1 MSRYRTLFQALDF
14 ALICVGFGLAIA
26 VYAAVFPENYSNLT
40 PGQVWTRFVISVVT
54 FWVAARLYDGAA
66 SESLGTLIL
75 DQFCLGTGPNL
86 ILQAIL
92 NYLLVLTRSFFMIV
106 AGGLFAAILLAFAK
120 KWIYARFAIKSGV
133 VIIGFDRV
141 SRTVASSL
149 RQPVLGVIGM
159 TPSHV
164 PAGLP
169 FLGDI
174 GCLEQ
179 IVAEHR
185 PTQLVISK
193 SWAQDLSPS
202 VLLNYRVR
210 GISVA
215 TAPALYEKL
224 FHRVY
229 CEDLEPAELLLSPA
243 LRADHRTMAIQA
255 VYTNLIGILFLLALA
270 PALALASIA
279 LALFSRPGP
288 IFESVNCVG
297 FQNIPFSLLRFRTR
311 RMDGSG
317 RLTVVGAM
325 LARLHLT
332 NVPQIINV
340 IRGDMSLFGP
350 RPVRREF
357 ARRLIALIPFYSLRF
372 CVKPGIFGW
381 AQMHLRRDPQ
391 NEFAQFEYDLYYIKE
406 GSPLLDLGILIGTLF
421 SPPKKVSAPIVWNT
435 VPSAKAKGAKAK
447 SSDL

>member
-14 ALICVGFGLAIA
+14 ALICAGFGLAIA
-26 VYAAVFPENYSNLT
+26 VYAAVFPENYLT
-40 PGQVWTRFVISVVT
+40 LSPSQVLTRFIISVVT
-54 FWVAARLYDGAA
+54 FWVAARLYGGTT
-66 SESLGTLIL
+66 SENLWTLII

-106 AGGLFAAILLAFAK
+106 VGGLFAAILLAFAK
-120 KWIYARFAIKSGV
+120 KWIYARFDVKSGV
-133 VIIGFDRV
+133 VIIGLDQI
-141 SRTVASSL
+141 SQAIASSL
-149 RQPVLGVIGM
+149 RQPILGVIGM

-164 PAGLP
+164 PAGIP

-174 GCLEQ
+174 GRLDQ
-179 IVAEHR
+179 IVSEHR

-193 SWAQDLSPS
+193 GWAQYVPAP

-210 GISVA
+210 GIAVA

-229 CEDLEPAELLLSPA
+229 CEDLEPAELLFSPA

-255 VYTNLIGILFLLALA
+255 IYTNLIGILFLLVLA

-288 IFESVNCVG
+288 AFESIDCVG

-317 RLTVVGAM
+317 RLTVVGAI

-340 IRGDMSLFGP
+340 IRGEMSLFGP

-381 AQMHLRRDPQ
+381 AQMHLRRDPE

-421 SPPKKVSAPIVWNT
+421 SPPQKISAPIFWNT
-435 VPSAKAKGAKAK
+435 VPEP
-447 SSDL
+447 DL

>member
-14 ALICVGFGLAIA
+14 ALICAGFGLAIA
-26 VYAAVFPENYSNLT
+26 LYAAVFPENYSNLA
-40 PGQVWTRFVISVVT
+40 PGQVWTRFAVSVVT
-54 FWVAARLYDGAA
+54 FWVAARLYDGAP
-66 SESLGTLIL
+66 SEGLGTLIL

-106 AGGLFAAILLAFAK
+106 AGGLFAAILLALAK
-120 KWIYARFAIKSGV
+120 KWIYARFDVKSGV
-133 VIIGFDRV
+133 VMIGFDRI
-141 SRTVASSL
+141 SRAVAASL
-149 RQPVLGVIGM
+149 RKPVLGVIGM

-164 PAGLP
+164 PPGMT

-174 GCLEQ
+174 GRLEQ
-179 IVAEHR
+179 IVSEHR

-193 SWAQDLSPS
+193 DWARDVPPS

-215 TAPALYEKL
+215 TTPALYEKL

-229 CEDLEPAELLLSPA
+229 CEDLEPAELLLSPT
-243 LRADHRTMAIQA
+243 LRGDHRTMAIQA

-279 LALFSRPGP
+279 QALFSRPGP
-288 IFESVNCVG
+288 TFESVHCVG
-297 FQNIPFSLLRFRTR
+297 FQNIPFYLLRFRTR

-317 RLTVVGAM
+317 RLTTVGNI

-332 NVPQIINV
+332 NVQQI
-340 IRGDMSLFGP
+340 
-350 RPVRREF
+350 
-357 ARRLIALIPFYSLRF
+357 
-372 CVKPGIFGW
+372 
-381 AQMHLRRDPQ
+381 
-391 NEFAQFEYDLYYIKE
+391 
-406 GSPLLDLGILIGTLF
+406 
-421 SPPKKVSAPIVWNT
+421 
-435 VPSAKAKGAKAK
+435 
-447 SSDL
+447 

>member
-14 ALICVGFGLAIA
+14 VLICAGFAAAIA
-26 VYAAVFPENYSNLT
+26 IYAALFPENYSNLA
-40 PGQVWTRFVISVVT
+40 PGQVLTRFIISVLT
-54 FWVAARLYDGAA
+54 FWVAARLYDGTS
-66 SESLGTLIL
+66 SERLWTLIL

-86 ILQAIL
+86 ILQALL
-92 NYLLVLTRSFFMIV
+92 NYVWALTRSFFMIV
-106 AGGLFAAILLAFAK
+106 AGGIFAAILLAFAK
-120 KWIYARFAIKSGV
+120 KWIYARFEAKAGV
-133 VIIGFDRV
+133 VIVGFDPI
-141 SRTVASSL
+141 TQAVASSL
-149 RQPVLGVIGM
+149 RQPILGVIGT

-164 PAGLP
+164 PPEIP

-174 GCLEQ
+174 GRLEQ
-179 IVAEHR
+179 IVSEQR
-185 PTQLVISK
+185 PTRLVVSK
-193 SWAQDLSPS
+193 GWAGSISPS

-210 GISVA
+210 GLTVA

-229 CEDLEPAELLLSPA
+229 CEDLEPAELLLSPV

-255 VYTNLIGILFLLALA
+255 VYTNLIGVAFLLALA

-279 LALFSRPGP
+279 LTLFSRPGLT
-288 IFESVNCVG
+288 FESVDCVG
-297 FQNIPFSLLRFRTR
+297 FQNIPFGLLRFRTR

-317 RLTVVGAM
+317 RLTMVGGI

-372 CVKPGIFGW
+372 CVKPGILGW
-381 AQMHLRRDPQ
+381 AQMHLRREPE

-421 SPPKKVSAPIVWNT
+421 SRPKKMSVPAPIFWNT
-435 VPSAKAKGAKAK
+435 VPHA
-447 SSDL
+447 DL